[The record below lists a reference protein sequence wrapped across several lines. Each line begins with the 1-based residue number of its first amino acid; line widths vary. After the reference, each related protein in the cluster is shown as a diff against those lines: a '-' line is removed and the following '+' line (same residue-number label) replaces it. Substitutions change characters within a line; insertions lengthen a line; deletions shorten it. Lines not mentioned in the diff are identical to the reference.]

1 VLKFNFKPGIFTT
14 GLYGGGYYLLPLD
27 PSTYTSPFGI
37 TLGFDFGVKMGQG
50 ALIFDLH
57 WGMDLGM
64 KEIDPPGENYAR
76 NMFSLAVG
84 YEFGF
89 INRKPLNKRTEE

>member
-1 VLKFNFKPGIFTT
+1 
-14 GLYGGGYYLLPLD
+14 
-27 PSTYTSPFGI
+27 
-37 TLGFDFGVKMGQG
+37 MGPG

-89 INRKPLNKRTEE
+89 ITHKQRNKRTEE